1 MDLSF
6 IWNSLDISCFRGEQ
20 IIWNSWDQIKILVLF
35 IFISNII
42 FDKSA
47 VQMIFILKYLICNT
61 DKTLFVLGQ
70 NEKFD
75 HMNICILP
83 NFSY

>member
-6 IWNSLDISCFRGEQ
+6 IWNSLDINCFRGEQ

-42 FDKSA
+42 FGKSA
-47 VQMIFILKYLICNT
+47 VDTNDIYNINININYIKILNL
-61 DKTLFVLGQ
+61 
-70 NEKFD
+70 
-75 HMNICILP
+75 
-83 NFSY
+83 